1 VRLGLKDFY
10 EWEDFEEVLDWQLK
24 QVGSSMEEMK
34 RVGVKH
40 FPRKTPMYL
49 KDGEEYWFNTNTGK
63 IELFSTDFAEW
74 GYDPMPVY
82 KDHGEA
88 PSGYLRLIYGRLPMH
103 TFGRTLN
110 NPYLWELKNEPNLWV
125 NPKVAKLYGI
135 ENGQEV
141 WLKNLK
147 GKVSSFGIKVRVT
160 ERIRHDSVF
169 LPHGFGN
176 KGRIF
181 VNGKVEEMSRAYGRG
196 IADSE
201 MVYKVEKDPIT
212 GGTGMRN
219 NFVTILTE
227 NPHKKEELS

>member
-1 VRLGLKDFY
+1 
-10 EWEDFEEVLDWQLK
+10 
-24 QVGSSMEEMK
+24 M
-34 RVGVKH
+34 
-40 FPRKTPMYL
+40 
-49 KDGEEYWFNTNTGK
+49 
-63 IELFSTDFAEW
+63 
-74 GYDPMPVY
+74 
-82 KDHGEA
+82 
-88 PSGYLRLIYGRLPMH
+88 
-103 TFGRTLN
+103 
-110 NPYLWELKNEPNLWV
+110 
-125 NPKVAKLYGI
+125 NPKVAKIYGI

-181 VNGKVEEMSRAYGRG
+181 VDGKVEEMSRAYGRG
-196 IADSE
+196 ISDSE
-201 MVYKVEKDPIT
+201 MVYKIEKDPIT

-219 NFVTILTE
+219 NFVAILTE